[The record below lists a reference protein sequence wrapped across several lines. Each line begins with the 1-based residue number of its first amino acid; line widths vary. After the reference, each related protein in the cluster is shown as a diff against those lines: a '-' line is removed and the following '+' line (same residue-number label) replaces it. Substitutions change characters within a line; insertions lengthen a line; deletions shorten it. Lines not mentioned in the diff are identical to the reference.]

1 MAHFPGASEATR
13 IAKIRNN
20 LANDSPPPVPLTL
33 EGIAD
38 FLQSERCQ
46 SVILL
51 TGAGMSSGAG
61 IPDFRSPGG
70 MYDTLKPELLTATEQ
85 QRQLMAIDPTYVVE
99 RQMFRQNPFPF
110 LEVRRPFIL
119 GTHEAKWKAT
129 IAHRFVELLAKHGKL
144 TRLYT
149 QNIDGLDFQCE
160 GIPPNKIVPVHGSI
174 GRVACEACGAECD
187 REAFVEKVRRQIK
200 NIYGPSEDAGPA
212 KSTPILCGHC
222 GEPAVKPTTVLF
234 GGSLPEIF
242 FQRREE
248 DLPRADLLI
257 IAGTSLLVSPANKV
271 AYEVPDHTLRLI
283 VNREP
288 VGEELGIRYVQSKRD
303 VFAQGD
309 CDDVFLRLICLLNWQ
324 DELVEVA
331 NAMPEASQA
340 RLRDLK
346 RRNNGTNNSDGQTRT
361 KHPK

>member
-1 MAHFPGASEATR
+1 M
-13 IAKIRNN
+13 
-20 LANDSPPPVPLTL
+20 
-33 EGIAD
+33 
-38 FLQSERCQ
+38 
-46 SVILL
+46 
-51 TGAGMSSGAG
+51 
-61 IPDFRSPGG
+61 
-70 MYDTLKPELLTATEQ
+70 
-85 QRQLMAIDPTYVVE
+85 
-99 RQMFRQNPFPF
+99 
-110 LEVRRPFIL
+110 
-119 GTHEAKWKAT
+119 
-129 IAHRFVELLAKHGKL
+129 
-144 TRLYT
+144 
-149 QNIDGLDFQCE
+149 
-160 GIPPNKIVPVHGSI
+160 
-174 GRVACEACGAECD
+174 
-187 REAFVEKVRRQIK
+187 EKVRRQIK

-288 VGEELGIRYVQSKRD
+288 VGEDLGIRYVQSKRD